1 MKENTLT
8 FSTGNYIMFLDIS
21 GGVWHSFF
29 KKLFIRLQV
38 YFIAYKTNFPLFFLQ
53 MCFCTFEGTLSSKIQ

>member
-21 GGVWHSFF
+21 GGVWH
-29 KKLFIRLQV
+29 R
-38 YFIAYKTNFPLFFLQ
+38 
-53 MCFCTFEGTLSSKIQ
+53 TLSSYLCLNIAVFSEFSARGKFFFYAFCKGS